1 MFQRVLLALLLTLG
15 MATTGLVGC
24 SDDDEVINGGP
35 LAPEPGPD
43 VQLSCEG
50 CHTSEA
56 YLRATV
62 AEDPGHGD
70 EEPEGEG

>member
-1 MFQRVLLALLLTLG
+1 MPMRVLLALLMVLG
-15 MATTGLVGC
+15 LAMTMVGC
-24 SDDDEVINGGP
+24 SDDDEIIGSDP
-35 LAPEPGPD
+35 LAPPPSAD
-43 VQLSCEG
+43 VQLTCEG

-62 AEDPGHGD
+62 VEDPGHG

>member
-1 MFQRVLLALLLTLG
+1 MSKRVLLALLLICG
-15 MATTGLVGC
+15 MAMTGIVGC
-24 SDDDEVINGGP
+24 SDDDGVVDLDP
-35 LAPEPGPD
+35 TAPPPSAD
-43 VQLSCEG
+43 VQLTCEG

-62 AEDPGHGD
+62 VEDTGHG

>member
-1 MFQRVLLALLLTLG
+1 MLKRVPLALLLVLG
-15 MATTGLVGC
+15 LAMTAMVGC
-24 SDDDEVINGGP
+24 SDDDEVISGDP
-35 LAPEPGPD
+35 LAPPPSAD
-43 VQLSCEG
+43 VQLTCEG

-62 AEDPGHGD
+62 VEDPGHG